1 MGIRVMLEAGNDEA
15 ESNGSCPGFVE
26 IELGN
31 GDMLVGTAKNENG
44 DYAVTFSHPNGVYR
58 PGDPVDCSIDAEPPV
73 LAVII
78 FRNNNKQSLQVLKRA
93 VERLEERMNES
104 ECEVV

>member
-31 GDMLVGTAKNENG
+31 GDMLIGTAKNENG
-44 DYAVTFSHPNGVYR
+44 DMPLRSAIQTVFIGREILLTVRLMPSHLYW
-58 PGDPVDCSIDAEPPV
+58 
-73 LAVII
+73 
-78 FRNNNKQSLQVLKRA
+78 Q
-93 VERLEERMNES
+93 
-104 ECEVV
+104 